1 MPCLSLALDGKE
13 ILFHRFSYSKQISK
27 RQSHSFS
34 YLISIDECM
43 QTLKA
48 NNSLLFVSITL
59 TYKSMEDDL
68 GTWNLAAWKT
78 SHLGFCFDIHTLY
91 RRETNNTQNISQ
103 ELD

>member
-1 MPCLSLALDGKE
+1 MIRKYFFIDSATQSRFPKGKATP
-13 ILFHRFSYSKQISK
+13 
-27 RQSHSFS
+27 FS
-34 YLISIDECM
+34 YLISIDERM

-48 NNSLLFVSITL
+48 NSSLLFVSITL

-91 RRETNNTQNISQ
+91 RRETNSTQNISQ